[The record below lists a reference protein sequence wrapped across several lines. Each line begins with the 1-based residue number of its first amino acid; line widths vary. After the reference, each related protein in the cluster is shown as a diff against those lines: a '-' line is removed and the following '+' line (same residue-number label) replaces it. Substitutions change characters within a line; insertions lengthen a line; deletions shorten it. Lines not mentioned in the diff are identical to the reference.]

1 MSRVVGTPE
10 STLLTTLDHVVIAG
24 GVTLFALGDMVI
36 YNRRKRN
43 AFYAEQH
50 LLLQQRLA
58 EAREAA
64 ARGIADED
72 QILLLN
78 RQRAAEEAETAR
90 KARKGVLDYVKAL
103 FSTEGLKQEE
113 TDSGTKLLG
122 EEGLRKMGEE
132 AGGQTPPIAGV
143 PAPAETVGDVRSHQ
157 GEIAEGSIVK
167 AVEEKRREGEKELD
181 RRNIEGG
188 SLDQYAAQVAA
199 AGKGKGGWTSW
210 VTSK

>member
-1 MSRVVGTPE
+1 MVGTPE
-10 STLLTTLDHVVIAG
+10 STLLTILDHIVIAG
-24 GVTLFALGDMVI
+24 GVTLFALGDMII

-64 ARGIADED
+64 AKGIADED

-78 RQRAAEEAETAR
+78 RERAAEDAETAR
-90 KARKGVLDYVKAL
+90 KARKGVLGYVKAL

-132 AGGQTPPIAGV
+132 TGGQTPLTAGV
-143 PAPAETVGDVRSHQ
+143 VAPEETVGDVRSHQ
-157 GEIAEGSIVK
+157 GEMVKGSIVE
-167 AVEEKRREGEKELD
+167 AVEQKRREGEKELEQ
-181 RRNIEGG
+181 RKVEGG
-188 SLDQYAAQVAA
+188 PLDQYAAQVAA
-199 AGKGKGGWTSW
+199 AGKAKGGWTSW